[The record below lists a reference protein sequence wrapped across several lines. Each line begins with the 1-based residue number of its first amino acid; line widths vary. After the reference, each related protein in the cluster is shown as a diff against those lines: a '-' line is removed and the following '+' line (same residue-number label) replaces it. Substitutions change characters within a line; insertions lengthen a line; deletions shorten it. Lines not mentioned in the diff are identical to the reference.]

1 VEPPKPK
8 KERKAR
14 QPKAETPDGLLE
26 GLEEAGVAAKAAPR
40 SSPSEISI
48 TPRNAAPSQEE
59 PLAGAAPKID
69 IEDTDRNEVMGRIRQ
84 LFGEGGAR
92 DRETALKQLSLSLG
106 YQRLGTKVRE
116 ILERDLLT
124 AVRRGILI
132 NNGGHLQLATG
143 GLDAVDRDELKDG
156 FLAAIGRSWIDR
168 EEAVRS
174 FARFLGY
181 ARTGPVLED
190 TARSL
195 MNGLIRDGRLESDGP
210 NLRRT

>member
-1 VEPPKPK
+1 
-8 KERKAR
+8 
-14 QPKAETPDGLLE
+14 
-26 GLEEAGVAAKAAPR
+26 LEEAGIAAKAAPR
-40 SSPSEISI
+40 STGSEI
-48 TPRNAAPSQEE
+48 TLNKRNAAPRQEE
-59 PLAGAAPKID
+59 PLAGDAHKID
-69 IEDTDRNEVMGRIRQ
+69 IEDTDRSDVMCRIRQ

-92 DRETALKQLSLSLG
+92 ERETALKQLSLSLG

-181 ARTGPVLED
+181 ARTGPILED